1 MANDNALHPIS
12 RQTLVRL
19 PEYHAYLIS
28 SACEDMQYIS
38 AGRLAQALGKSEI
51 QVRKDLAAVS
61 SGGGRPKLGFDRQA
75 LIADIDMYL
84 GLDSVDSAVL
94 VGVGS
99 LGLAL
104 IHYDGFKTCGVE
116 LTAAF
121 DRDKAKI
128 GTRVNGVY
136 IADYEEL
143 VPLVRRLK
151 VHIGIITV
159 PAEAAQ
165 GVADRLV
172 EAGVL
177 AIWNFAPIRLELPG
191 DIIVRNEDMS
201 CSLALLS
208 HHLAQKLQEDK

>member
-1 MANDNALHPIS
+1 MANGNTLDPIS

-28 SACEDMQYIS
+28 PACEDMRYIS

-61 SGGGRPKLGFDRQA
+61 SGGGRPKLGFDRTE
-75 LIADIDMYL
+75 LIADIGRYL
-84 GLDSVDSAVL
+84 GLNSVDSAVL
-94 VGVGS
+94 VGMGR
-99 LGLAL
+99 LGTAL

-121 DRDKAKI
+121 DTDPAVI

-136 IADYEEL
+136 VADYAQL

-151 VHIGIITV
+151 VRIGVITV
-159 PAEAAQ
+159 PAAAAQ
-165 GVADRLV
+165 AAADRLV

-177 AIWNFAPIRLELPG
+177 AIWNFAPVRLELPEE
-191 DIIVRNEDMS
+191 IIVRNEDMS

-208 HHLAQKLQEDK
+208 HRLALKLQEEK